1 MAFLSNSFFNIIISL
16 TLIYALLSI
25 LVSSLTEWWNNLT
38 KTRGKDLQKA
48 IMQMLNDS
56 FNRNYGALFFDHIMI
71 RGLKRNAKAPAAY
84 ISSGLFADALID
96 ILANQVVHSQ
106 QVTLL
111 SKGDIDPLKGKEY
124 QAEAAPPSDLK
135 ERLEASWKLM
145 KSSPFKD
152 LMESFWLK
160 ANRDVDQFKKQL
172 ESWFNDHM
180 DRVSGWYKSKTR
192 IQSMIFGFAVAIGLN
207 VDSLHLVKVLSL
219 DTNTRNNLVNVA
231 ENVADEYVKDQ
242 ERYSKSA
249 DQQLQLISKAIPD
262 SLRADVANKPKG
274 ALNYFLKRKDSVRY
288 NQMIN
293 FIKND
298 SLAKH
303 HADLADSVLGITA
316 SLNIPIGYSYNTA
329 PVSWTYSSGK
339 CVGAHS
345 NSLRTYT
352 AHRNMCRSFS
362 NIFSYILGIIV
373 SGLSLSLGAPFWFE
387 LLVKFVN
394 IRRAGKRPETKTAA
408 T

>member
-1 MAFLSNSFFNIIISL
+1 MTFLSNSFFSIIISL

-25 LVSSLTEWWNNLT
+25 LVSSLTEWWNT
-38 KTRGKDLQKA
+38 WSKTRGKDLKKA
-48 IMQMLNDS
+48 IVQMLDDP
-56 FNRNYGALFFDHIMI
+56 FNHNYGALFFDHIMI
-71 RGLKRNAKAPAAY
+71 RGLSRDVKTPTAY
-84 ISSGLFADALID
+84 ISSSLFADALID
-96 ILANQVVHSQ
+96 ILANQAVHAQ

-111 SKGDIDPLKGKEY
+111 SKGEIDPLKGKEY
-124 QAEAAPPSDLK
+124 EAGVAPPSDLK

-145 KSSPFKD
+145 KNSPFKD

-160 ANRDVDQFKKQL
+160 GNRDVDQFKKQL

-180 DRVSGWYKSKTR
+180 DRVSGWYKNKTR
-192 IQSMIFGFAVAIGLN
+192 TQSMIFGFAVAIGLN

-219 DTNTRNNLVNVA
+219 DPNTRNNLVSIA

-249 DQQLQLISKAIPD
+249 DQQFQLVSKAIPD
-262 SLRADVANKPKG
+262 SIKAEMTSKPKS
-274 ALNYFLKRKDSVRY
+274 ALTYFLKKKDSVHY
-288 NQMIN
+288 NQMIS
-293 FIKND
+293 FIKSD

-329 PVSWTYSSGK
+329 PVSWAYSSGK

-345 NSLRTYT
+345 HSLRTYT

-362 NIFSYILGIIV
+362 NIFVYLLGIII
-373 SGLSLSLGAPFWFE
+373 SGFSLSLGAPFWFE

-394 IRRAGKRPETKTAA
+394 IRRTGKRPETKTA
-408 T
+408 TS